1 MKNGEEGEA
10 RKNSSM
16 MDEKWKDTEE
26 VRDTLFCDEI
36 GHHFV
41 VRFPG
46 YVSVP
51 SDKSCKKR

>member
-1 MKNGEEGEA
+1 MKNDVEREA

-16 MDEKWKDTEE
+16 TDEKWKDIEE
-26 VRDTLFCDEI
+26 VRDTLFCDEKV
-36 GHHFV
+36 HHFV

-46 YVSVP
+46 YVCVP